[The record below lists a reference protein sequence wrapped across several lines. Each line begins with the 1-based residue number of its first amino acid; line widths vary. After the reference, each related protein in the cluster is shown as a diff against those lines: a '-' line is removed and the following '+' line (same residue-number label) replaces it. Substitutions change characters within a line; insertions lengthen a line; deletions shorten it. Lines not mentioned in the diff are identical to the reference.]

1 MPSPEEAA
9 VEVPEEPYTIPFG
22 QAKIVREGGD
32 ITIVTA
38 SRMVYEALWAA
49 QELEKEGISVEIIDL
64 RTLVPLDKQTILNS
78 VAKTGRLLVVDEDY
92 LSYGLTGE

>member
-38 SRMVYEALWAA
+38 SRMVYEALV
-49 QELEKEGISVEIIDL
+49 GC
-64 RTLVPLDKQTILNS
+64 
-78 VAKTGRLLVVDEDY
+78 TG
-92 LSYGLTGE
+92 TGKRRNKR